1 MKRVLPRL
9 IPMFFATIATASG
22 GFLYQ
27 DLAGNLSLSAQG
39 GRLDQA
45 AGSYKFDLR
54 GGVHAASK
62 KQGLTIQARQVT
74 GEAAQVAGSKQSET
88 KIQHAIATG
97 GAHVVKT
104 VTTGGS
110 TLDSNRA
117 EYTDRGADALVVM
130 TGSVRVTNRDNHA
143 HQTLVI
149 TGSSGQAILDP
160 NTKGKSDDGL
170 RTAAM
175 EGNVRV
181 QIDGAGKS
189 GTKPTHITATGRRLV
204 LDKLSSPAT
213 LTLTGG
219 VEVRGSGTSGFSGT
233 LQRAERVVMQ
243 LNSKLEVIGTEI
255 SS

>member
-88 KIQHAIATG
+88 KIQHAIA
-97 GAHVVKT
+97 
-104 VTTGGS
+104 TGGS